1 MQPPAIVWWEQTIV
15 WWEQIIVWRQQTIV
29 WRQQTMQH
37 RDIDESLAACQQEKN
52 KLRPRANA
60 TLATVAALYRRGV

>member
-29 WRQQTMQH
+29 WWQQTMQ
-37 RDIDESLAACQQEKN
+37 RRGIDESLAACQQGKTN
-52 KLRPRANA
+52 CAPRANA
-60 TLATVAALYRRGV
+60 TPATVTALYRRGV